1 MSDIETY
8 KKTMM
13 KIKPSEDTLSEVMKM
28 TENKRGTA
36 PKTLL
41 IAAVISVLTFALV
54 GTAFAYGDE
63 IIQFMFGDSRAEQVD
78 FIDSNTDEDG
88 STSTFLTKFEIVDA
102 SDVVGYRNSP
112 EYRNHDYTYESFSSF
127 EDAHQAAP
135 FDMKKPSYIP
145 DDATL
150 RDVEII
156 RLNDH
161 TYSYDAQLY
170 YSVRQPDGK
179 DSFLLLNQFYAGPG
193 AYVDLKV
200 VNEFTLERI
209 MIGDI
214 EAMMIQDDVLTVIYW
229 MKDEIFFAMSSTIT
243 NGYDLETLL
252 KIADSVG
259 C

>member
-8 KKTMM
+8 KQTMM

-28 TENKRGTA
+28 TKDKRGTA

-41 IAAVISVLTFALV
+41 IAAVLCVLTFALV

-78 FIDSNTDEDG
+78 SIDSEIDENG
-88 STSTFLTKFEIVDA
+88 STHAFLTKFEIVNA
-102 SDVVGYRNSP
+102 SDVVDYRNSI
-112 EYRNHDYTYESFSSF
+112 EYRNNDFSYESFSSF
-127 EDAHQAAP
+127 DEASQAAS

-145 DDATL
+145 DNATV

-156 RLNDH
+156 RLNDQ
-161 TYSYDAQLY
+161 TYSYDAQIY
-170 YSVRQPDGK
+170 YSVRLPDGN
-179 DSFLLLNQFYAGPG
+179 DSFLILNQFYAGPG

-200 VNEFTLERI
+200 VDEFTLEKI

-214 EAMMIQDDVLTVIYW
+214 EAMMVRDDVATVIHW
-229 MKDEIFFAMSSTIT
+229 MKDEIFFVMFSTIT
-243 NGYDLETLL
+243 NGYDFETLL
-252 KIADSVG
+252 KIAESVG